1 MANRKLPFLIIIL
14 TLFIFSSC
22 GSSFK
27 VVSDYD
33 KENDFSKYK
42 TYKYIPQPFDTVSL
56 EPLVPLKRQRRIE
69 AGIDLQLE
77 KLGYRYS
84 EENPDFLVSYFV
96 KVDQSTRQSGGAY
109 IGVSAP
115 YAYSNPAYN
124 MHYGNQYYSGNPY
137 TGGSYGWASTR
148 PASTTYSTGTLVVD
162 IVDAKTIKLVWYGRG
177 TGEISSDPRKAQRTI
192 DDACGRVFSHFKW
205 KAE

>member
-1 MANRKLPFLIIIL
+1 MANKWLQLFIPVFL
-14 TLFIFSSC
+14 LFIFTSC
-22 GSSFK
+22 GTSFK

-42 TYKYIPQPFDTVSL
+42 TYNFIPQPFDSVTLV
-56 EPLVPLKRQRRIE
+56 PLVPLKRQRRIE

-84 EENPDFLVSYFV
+84 AENPDFLVSYFV
-96 KVDQSTRQSGGAY
+96 KVDQDTRQGGAY
-109 IGVSAP
+109 IGVAVP

-124 MHYGNQYYSGNPY
+124 IHYGNQYYSGNPY

-148 PASTTYSTGTLVVD
+148 VSPTTYSTGTLVVD
-162 IVDAKTIKLVWYGRG
+162 IVDAKTAKLVWYGRG
-177 TGEISSDPRKAQRTI
+177 IGEISSDPKKAQYTI
-192 DDACGRVFSHFKW
+192 DKACADVFKYFKW
-205 KAE
+205 KVE